1 MYSQFRD
8 ALTDSEYMSA
18 HDKLRQKYFL
28 PVRDLSFYEDI
39 FRKVG
44 FKMEPTENRLITA
57 RVDEWYN
64 FIAVYHEGAL
74 GWIGGAQ
81 K

>member
-1 MYSQFRD
+1 
-8 ALTDSEYMSA
+8 
-18 HDKLRQKYFL
+18 
-28 PVRDLSFYEDI
+28 
-39 FRKVG
+39 
-44 FKMEPTENRLITA
+44 MEPTENRLITA

-81 K
+81 KITGTVATDEIIVVRKKIMREAMDVIFEGQEEFFASWTYLLGSK